1 MRPVPPK
8 PAARQLP
15 IPRQAAANPAGRQLP
30 IRWPI
35 PNLRAP
41 VLVSGMWVGH
51 NVTRKAGA
59 RRAGTGHLRVPRP
72 LGKTSL
78 VYWQGGQVSVRGV
91 LQVHSA
97 PPALS
102 PHVEWAV
109 SGALGVPV
117 TLPWVDQ
124 PASPGTL
131 RAELAWQ
138 GRPGCAAALTSVLA
152 GWNLL
157 RFEVTEEAS
166 PGCDAVR
173 YGCTPALGT
182 FSAVTSANG
191 DILVPEGR
199 LRAAM
204 TLAAS
209 AASGGPGRAAAAG
222 ADDGMG
228 LLRDRHGPRHPA
240 LGGSL
245 EAELALLLGQP
256 WDDELEP
263 FRHAAAGA
271 PVRWLH
277 ATG

>member
-1 MRPVPPK
+1 
-8 PAARQLP
+8 
-15 IPRQAAANPAGRQLP
+15 
-30 IRWPI
+30 
-35 PNLRAP
+35 
-41 VLVSGMWVGH
+41 
-51 NVTRKAGA
+51 
-59 RRAGTGHLRVPRP
+59 
-72 LGKTSL
+72 
-78 VYWQGGQVSVRGV
+78 VSVRGV

-109 SGALGVPV
+109 SGMLGVPV

-124 PASPGTL
+124 AASPGTL
-131 RAELAWQ
+131 RTELAWQ
-138 GRPGCAAALTSVLA
+138 GRPGCAAALTSALA

-157 RFEVTEEAS
+157 RFEMTEEAS

-173 YGCTPALGT
+173 YSCTPSLGT
-182 FSAVTSANG
+182 FSAVTSASG

-209 AASGGPGRAAAAG
+209 AAPSSPGGPGRSAVAEAA
-222 ADDGMG
+222 ADDGIG
-228 LLRDRHGPRHPA
+228 ILRDRHGPRHPA

>member
-1 MRPVPPK
+1 
-8 PAARQLP
+8 
-15 IPRQAAANPAGRQLP
+15 
-30 IRWPI
+30 
-35 PNLRAP
+35 
-41 VLVSGMWVGH
+41 
-51 NVTRKAGA
+51 VT
-59 RRAGTGHLRVPRP
+59 
-72 LGKTSL
+72 
-78 VYWQGGQVSVRGV
+78 VRGV

-102 PHVEWAV
+102 PHIEWAV
-109 SGALGVPV
+109 AGVLGMPV

-124 PASPGTL
+124 PASPGAL
-131 RAELAWQ
+131 RAELNWQ
-138 GRPGCAAALTSVLA
+138 GRPGAGGAIASALA

-173 YGCTPALGT
+173 YSCTPSLGT
-182 FSAVTSANG
+182 FSAVISANG
-191 DILVPEGR
+191 DVLVPEGR

-204 TLAAS
+204 TLASAS
-209 AASGGPGRAAAAG
+209 VSAGFTGSGSASGAAASRFGLASGSGPGTGGPGPESGFGPDPGPGFRPGSESRFGPGSESRFGPGQESGLVLIDEASPG
-222 ADDGMG
+222 DGIHG
-228 LLRDRHGPRHPA
+228 LKDLHGPRHPA

-245 EAELALLLGQP
+245 EAELRLLLGQP